1 MNMTAGQNS
10 IYRGLAFQ
18 AYMERKPGR
27 SREENSADKERGSFL
42 GLLKETRQKPG
53 NDELETASEVEA
65 AKECVKNYQTVL
77 VKEILYGT
85 SHEQHE
91 KEEREHKKY
100 RLFQSDNGVFGDKTL
115 EEHVNPSKNPKAV
128 WNGAE
133 SKKLTKDQIRYL
145 KGKYNVADMSDE
157 EFAGLIME
165 LTDMKLLSA
174 KEMEE
179 VLIRKLPVQMEES
192 GYMIMSTEAYE
203 KWQESHDRRVYS
215 ERLLEILRQLLA
227 DDEDIPLSAENTENP
242 VI

>member
-1 MNMTAGQNS
+1 
-10 IYRGLAFQ
+10 
-18 AYMERKPGR
+18 
-27 SREENSADKERGSFL
+27 
-42 GLLKETRQKPG
+42 
-53 NDELETASEVEA
+53 
-65 AKECVKNYQTVL
+65 
-77 VKEILYGT
+77 
-85 SHEQHE
+85 
-91 KEEREHKKY
+91 
-100 RLFQSDNGVFGDKTL
+100 
-115 EEHVNPSKNPKAV
+115 
-128 WNGAE
+128 
-133 SKKLTKDQIRYL
+133 
-145 KGKYNVADMSDE
+145 MSDE

-179 VLIRKLPVQMEES
+179 VLIRKLPGQMEES